1 MSTLSSAELFQTL
14 LSSMGYTLDFSD
26 YTRAG
31 NLASERLIEGL
42 WEDFLDDVDEE
53 TRKVY
58 TRATLP
64 YKILAVR
71 YGKTRFADFLNKLND
86 KIKSDASLTTQYD
99 DVWDYGYALADQLYT
114 MQQNGVDYGT
124 DTAYNFTL
132 NFQNAIKSIIDSALS
147 IGFVGSFAS
156 AITKH
161 MADNGCNFTF
171 NAESFAS
178 SLNYFIESYKNEYS
192 NIHLRMGYR
201 QSTYEGATVRYFVYY
216 FFMHNNE
223 QNIIE
228 GRTTARGNVVLN
240 PHIQVEGVDTYFP
253 CLVFGLKTGE
263 SSVKPSGD
271 RDACIGDATDSG
283 FGYFDYPLIIPNKYV
298 DTTRDSVGF
307 LGSVLITESGTKYT
321 DFKISDYTEK
331 IVNVHTGEEERDE
344 GVIYRPNVWDAIR
357 NGVLVGANAITD
369 AVAVAQDATIVTN
382 REKAE
387 DIAVT
392 PVIDFPAVIGA
403 GVASIG
409 SDIADIAEEIIAQNP
424 SFPVTPS
431 IESFDTTGNSLFTLY
446 HVTPSQLNSLADYL
460 WSTLPIDAFKKL
472 FSSPADSLISLVGY
486 PVSVKHGGAKNIKIG
501 YADSG
506 VASNVITDYVQEFNL
521 GSINVPAYYNN
532 FLDNNPYTK
541 VSIYLPF
548 IGSCNLDAD
557 LVIGSTLGIKY
568 RIEMLTG
575 NCMALITVTS
585 INGSYPIYQFN
596 GNVAMQFPL
605 SAGSYGS
612 LYRNILTTGVSVAGA
627 IATKGASTSLAI
639 ASGANTVIGSKAD
652 ISKSG
657 NAGGSA
663 GYCGILQPY
672 VIVERPVTDI
682 PSNYSY
688 YNGTVTNVTTT
699 IGTLN
704 GYCEMESVDVD
715 NVTCTESEKAMLT
728 DLLLT
733 GFYV

>member
-1 MSTLSSAELFQTL
+1 
-14 LSSMGYTLDFSD
+14 MGYTLDFSD

-71 YGKTRFADFLNKLND
+71 YGKTRFADFLNRLDD
-86 KIKSDASLTTQYD
+86 KIKSDASLINQYD

-114 MQQNGVDYGT
+114 MQQNSVDYGT

-132 NFQNAIKSIIDSALS
+132 KFQNAIKSIVDSALS
-147 IGFVGSFAS
+147 VGYIGSFAT
-156 AITKH
+156 AILKH
-161 MADNGCNFTF
+161 MHDYGCSFKF
-171 NAESFAS
+171 NSESFNSA
-178 SLNYFIESYKNEYS
+178 LLYFINSYKDRYS
-192 NIHLRMGYR
+192 KIELRMGYDDF
-201 QSTYEGATVRYFVYY
+201 SYEGVSTRYFIYY
-216 FFMHNNE
+216 FFMHNGENG
-223 QNIIE
+223 ITIAS
-228 GRTTARGNVVLN
+228 TARHTILN
-240 PHIQVEGVDTYFP
+240 PHIDSGGTRTFFP
-253 CLVFGLKTGE
+253 ALAFGFSTSI
-263 SSVKPSGD
+263 SSSNPNGYRYMFV
-271 RDACIGDATDSG
+271 GDATNSG
-283 FGYFDYPLIIPNKYV
+283 YGYFDHSLIQDAKWWNDDDGV
-298 DTTRDSVGF
+298 AFFNSM
-307 LGSVLITESGTKYT
+307 LITEDGTVFTSYENYGDVRKVI
-321 DFKISDYTEK
+321 D
-331 IVNVHTGEEERDE
+331 VHTGEEERDE
-344 GVIYRPNVWDAIR
+344 GVIYRPEVWDAIR
-357 NGVLVGANAITD
+357 NGALVGANAITD

-715 NVTCTESEKAMLT
+715 SVTCTESEKAMLT